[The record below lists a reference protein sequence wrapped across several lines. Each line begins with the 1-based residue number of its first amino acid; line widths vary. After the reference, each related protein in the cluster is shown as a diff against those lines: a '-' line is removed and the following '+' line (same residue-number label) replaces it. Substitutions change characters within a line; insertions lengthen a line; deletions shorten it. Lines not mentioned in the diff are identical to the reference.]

1 MLSCQWERRHGIKLI
16 IWLKNRR
23 DVEIHLS
30 KSRLSFGKKSSNEAW
45 SQIMF
50 LMMKKSWSVLNSFLL
65 SILIS
70 RYVAPAD
77 PAALIGRSVWIR
89 VHSDSYWRG
98 GAAGRTYWWSDWGCH
113 GDWEEVGG
121 QTQQRMGEAG
131 VGEARTEGRV
141 VETDGCGHGYVRPL
155 NTGNIWSSSHR
166 NLGRLLHVLLQLLHV
181 SLKLGSSILE
191 PANNLKINF
200 GEILLLCCSIEP
212 GIVVINIIVCSI
224 SSRENL
230 SFVKNKTKE
239 MWERW

>member
-121 QTQQRMGEAG
+121 EAEQRMGKVG
-131 VGEARTEGRV
+131 VM
-141 VETDGCGHGYVRPL
+141 VETDGRGHCDVRPRNIG
-155 NTGNIWSSSHR
+155 NTRGSSHCH
-166 NLGRLLHVLLQLLHV
+166 GKGGLLHILLQLLHV
-181 SLKLGSSILE
+181 SLKLGSSVLE
-191 PANNLKINF
+191 PANNLKIL
-200 GEILLLCCSIEP
+200 ILYIL
-212 GIVVINIIVCSI
+212 
-224 SSRENL
+224 
-230 SFVKNKTKE
+230 
-239 MWERW
+239 